1 MSEFCLEEFTLKW
14 RLVLKE
20 EKGREMVL
28 FSMHDRHS
36 RRDVTCKPAIYLTD
50 GLVFKGPYTLAALRS

>member
-1 MSEFCLEEFTLKW
+1 MSEFCLEEFKLKW

-28 FSMHDRHS
+28 FSTIDIAA
-36 RRDVTCKPAIYLTD
+36 VTSPANQQFI
-50 GLVFKGPYTLAALRS
+50 

>member
-1 MSEFCLEEFTLKW
+1 MASYQHFLVCNQRDKAAMSEFCLEEFTLKW

-28 FSMHDRHS
+28 FSTIDIAA
-36 RRDVTCKPAIYLTD
+36 VTSHANQQFI
-50 GLVFKGPYTLAALRS
+50 